1 MGYGQVGVVL
11 RPGGFSCSGGDAVEV
26 GRAPGGE
33 AGACWGRR
41 RARGEPRGLLW
52 GWSRSLPTHSPEHRV
67 SISSPANTR
76 PPVPAAGSGSPGR
89 IQPNSRASS
98 PRSSFDLQ
106 SAVLGLIPPLSRLW
120 AGIPL
125 SPTARSQ
132 PGAIPALSQHH
143 HLPPHRSCTPQDR
156 QGQLQPHGS
165 CALAPWGAAGGS
177 GAGGGSPKGIE
188 QAAMFQ
194 EEPWPR
200 SAFPCQL
207 GFTWLPGESRLHAAG
222 PRRVR
227 DRRRAQPLS

>member
-52 GWSRSLPTHSPEHRV
+52 GWSRSLPTHSPEHGV

-89 IQPNSRASS
+89 IQPHSRASS

-106 SAVLGLIPPLSRLW
+106 PAVLGLIPPRSRLW

-132 PGAIPALSQHH
+132 PGVIPALSHH
-143 HLPPHRSCTPQDR
+143 HLPSPLLLHPTGPAGPAPAPRELRPGSV
-156 QGQLQPHGS
+156 GS
-165 CALAPWGAAGGS
+165 CWRQRG
-177 GAGGGSPKGIE
+177 
-188 QAAMFQ
+188 
-194 EEPWPR
+194 W
-200 SAFPCQL
+200 
-207 GFTWLPGESRLHAAG
+207 
-222 PRRVR
+222 RR
-227 DRRRAQPLS
+227 QPQGD

>member
-11 RPGGFSCSGGDAVEV
+11 RLGGFSCSGGDVVEV

-52 GWSRSLPTHSPEHRV
+52 GWSRSLPTHSPEHGV

-89 IQPNSRASS
+89 IQPHSRASS
-98 PRSSFDLQ
+98 ARSSFDLQ
-106 SAVLGLIPPLSRLW
+106 PAFLGLIPPRSRLW

-165 CALAPWGAAGGS
+165 CTLAPWGGCWRQQG
-177 GAGGGSPKGIE
+177 
-188 QAAMFQ
+188 
-194 EEPWPR
+194 W
-200 SAFPCQL
+200 
-207 GFTWLPGESRLHAAG
+207 
-222 PRRVR
+222 RR
-227 DRRRAQPLS
+227 QPQGD